1 MSHAKLYLAEAAQ
14 ITERIDYDMIERI
27 AEGLAD
33 LRDRGGR
40 GPGSITKSLSSSAF
54 LVSTS

>member
-1 MSHAKLYLAEAAQ
+1 MSHAKRYLAEAAQ

-33 LRDRGGR
+33 LRDRGDRLFLLGVGGGR
-40 GPGSITKSLSSSAF
+40 RQL
-54 LVSTS
+54 